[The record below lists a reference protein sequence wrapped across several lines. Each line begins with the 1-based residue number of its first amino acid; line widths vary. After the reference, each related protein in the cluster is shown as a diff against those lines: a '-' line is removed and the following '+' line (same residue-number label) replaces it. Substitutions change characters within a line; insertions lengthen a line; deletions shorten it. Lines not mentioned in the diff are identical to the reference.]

1 MNIDYK
7 KISLFVILFLL
18 PNWIYADITEK
29 DTSVVTPEA
38 HLFATFV
45 KSFDHGL
52 SLTFEEEIRSAP
64 SHRSHTTVGLT
75 YAPIQYLSIY
85 AAYTLK

>member
-1 MNIDYK
+1 MNFDCK
-7 KISLFVILFLL
+7 KILLFVILLLL
-18 PNWIYADITEK
+18 PNWIDAQVSITEK
-29 DTSVVTPEA
+29 NTSIVTPEA

-64 SHRSHTTVGLT
+64 SHRSHTT
-75 YAPIQYLSIY
+75 PMHPSSI
-85 AAYTLK
+85 LISMQLIR

>member
-1 MNIDYK
+1 MNFDCK
-7 KISLFVILFLL
+7 KILLFVILLLL
-18 PNWIYADITEK
+18 PNWIDAQVSITEK
-29 DTSVVTPEA
+29 NTSIVTPEA

-64 SHRSHTTVGLT
+64 STALT
-75 YAPIQYLSIY
+75 LQ
-85 AAYTLK
+85 

>member
-1 MNIDYK
+1 MTIRIRIY
-7 KISLFVILFLL
+7 ILALLIFLPSVIFAQT
-18 PNWIYADITEK
+18 IVSET
-29 DTSVVTPEA
+29 DTHSTTPEA

-64 SHRSHTTVGLT
+64 SHRAHTTVGLT
-75 YAPIQYLSIY
+75 YAPIQYLNI
-85 AAYTLK
+85 